1 MPTDAPPSLTPASKR
16 IAESLHRKI
25 QIVSR
30 AVRLLEHK
38 LRGEALLSLSNILSI
53 IHKEEG
59 KIKRCWL
66 ALKKKKIGKKKVLDC
81 VADTAVTYGLMWV
94 FLFFFYLPQLSEIY
108 IPGGCI
114 HCERH
119 CTDMSKT
126 NDRHGNA
133 SLSDWLPAGANYSAY
148 LLLAQLLCDLNR
160 RVQSDC
166 LVVFF
171 FVYYLSWWDLFVSF
185 IFPLFSFSPCFVVV
199 RAPGYTTGGKV

>member
-1 MPTDAPPSLTPASKR
+1 MPTDAPPPSSLPLSSKR

-30 AVRLLEHK
+30 AVRLPEHK

-66 ALKKKKIGKKKVLDC
+66 ALKKEKNRKKKVLDC
-81 VADTAVTYGLMWV
+81 EADTAVTYGLMWV
-94 FLFFFYLPQLSEIY
+94 FFFFYLPQLSEIY

-114 HCERH
+114 HCARH
-119 CTDMSKT
+119 CTDMKKT

-148 LLLAQLLCDLNR
+148 LLLAQLLCEGMWFLIVTL
-160 RVQSDC
+160 RVI
-166 LVVFF
+166 V
-171 FVYYLSWWDLFVSF
+171 
-185 IFPLFSFSPCFVVV
+185 
-199 RAPGYTTGGKV
+199 